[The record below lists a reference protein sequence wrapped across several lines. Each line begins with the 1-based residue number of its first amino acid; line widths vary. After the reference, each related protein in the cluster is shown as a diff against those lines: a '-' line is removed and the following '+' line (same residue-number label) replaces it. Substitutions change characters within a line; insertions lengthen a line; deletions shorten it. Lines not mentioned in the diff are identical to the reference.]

1 MSNSKI
7 SQALQA
13 LFEKH
18 RIVFW
23 YDAKDEFKADFEQ
36 LQLHGV
42 EKIQLNNNE
51 FGVKHRLLRLEP
63 DHKFLL
69 YAAYP
74 QPDDLENWLL
84 DIQLAQGE
92 FRTDQV
98 ALWLAELELGLGFAD
113 VIKAHSEFFQASKRK
128 DSLKRLLVADDTPH
142 LVRLKMLSI
151 CSSADSGLDTI
162 LESLLAEL
170 ADDRDDKIRLIQRCS
185 LDGFLWQQLQ
195 RHYSYESTN
204 PSIKDFSL
212 ELFKS
217 CYALATAQ
225 TAKLSHHALVFL
237 KRWKD
242 SVKHR
247 QYFEKLSENCAKDL
261 GLKQLLET
269 HDFRQLMDMDYV
281 EEIDRKILRE
291 LVQGVTQRTLLH
303 NEVSQWVRQRRSSY
317 WYDRFAHVYN
327 AIDAASAFIFSL
339 NSTKLDISS
348 LADGIQRYSQEW
360 FKLDQYY
367 RKFIYHLRESKQP
380 SLLNALNTLIE
391 NLYSNNYLLTLNDRW
406 QVFVDNASTWD
417 STSFPSQRQFFNRS
431 VKPFLERNAKVCVI
445 ISDALRY
452 EVGEELLSLVRQED
466 RYDANLEPMVSMLPS
481 YTQLGM
487 AALLPH
493 QQLAIADNQTGE
505 TLVDGQSSKGSD
517 NRKKI
522 LNKRLSASDV
532 ILAKNFMVLNRDD
545 SRAIVRDND
554 VLYIYHNLIDK
565 TGDSLGTEER
575 TFDAAEQTLVEMI
588 SLIKKLTNANVNN
601 ILLTA
606 DHGFIYQ
613 DQTLAESDFLS
624 SDPQASTVLYRN
636 RRFLLGKDFQPHP
649 SFKHFHSSQLG
660 LVGDVE
666 VMLPKSINRLRLQGS
681 GSRFVHGAASLQ
693 EVIIPL
699 LHINKK
705 RQSDLSQVD
714 IEVLRGSAN
723 KITTN
728 HLSVMLYQ
736 LQPVT
741 DKCRPRTLRIGL
753 YSEAGVL
760 ISDSHDVIFDRHSD
774 NAREREIPIRLILT
788 SQDNKLNGQ
797 TVSLRLDEQIDG
809 TSHYKPYTALNYLMQ
824 RSFASDF
831 DF

>member
-7 SQALQA
+7 QQALQN

-23 YDAKDEFKADFEQ
+23 YDAKQEFVGDFEQ
-36 LQLHGV
+36 LTLANV

-51 FGVKHRLLRLEP
+51 FGVKYRVLRQEP
-63 DHKFLL
+63 EHKFLL
-69 YAAYP
+69 YAAYA
-74 QPDDLENWLL
+74 QPEDLENWLL

-113 VIKAHSEFFQASKRK
+113 VIKDHSEFFQASKRK
-128 DSLKRLLVADDTPH
+128 DNLKRLLVADDTPH
-142 LVRLKMLSI
+142 LVRLKMLAI

-170 ADDRDDKIRLIQRCS
+170 ADDRDDKMRLIQRCS

-195 RHYSYESTN
+195 RHYGYESTN

-247 QYFEKLSENCAKDL
+247 RYFEKLSDNCAHDL
-261 GLKQLLET
+261 GLEQLLET
-269 HDFRQLMDMDYV
+269 QDFRQLMDIDYV
-281 EEIDRKILRE
+281 ELIDRKILRE

-303 NEVSQWVRQRRSSY
+303 NEVSQWIRQRRSSY

-339 NSTKLDISS
+339 NSTKLDILSIEE
-348 LADGIQRYSQEW
+348 GIRRYSQEW

-367 RKFIYHLRESKQP
+367 RKFIYHLRKSKQP
-380 SLLNALNTLIE
+380 SLLNALYTLID

-406 QVFVDNASTWD
+406 QILVDNASTWD
-417 STSFPSQRQFFNRS
+417 SSPFPSQRQFFNRS

-522 LNKRLSASDV
+522 LNKRLSASDLV
-532 ILAKNFMVLNRDD
+532 LEKNFISLKQDD
-545 SRAIVRDND
+545 SRALVRDND
-554 VLYIYHNLIDK
+554 VLYIYHNKIDE
-565 TGDSLGTEER
+565 TGVLATEEQV
-575 TFDAAEQTLVEMI
+575 FDATEETITEMM

-613 DQTLAESDFLS
+613 YKALAESDFLS

-636 RRFLLGKDFQPHP
+636 RRFLLGKGFAPHP

-681 GSRFVHGAASLQ
+681 SSRFVHGAASLQ
-693 EVIIPL
+693 EVVIPL

-753 YSEAGVL
+753 YSEAGAL
-760 ISDSHDVIFDRHSD
+760 ISDSQEVIFDRQAD
-774 NAREREIPIRLILT
+774 NAREREIALRLMLT
-788 SQDNKLNGQ
+788 SQADNLNGQ
-797 TVSLRLDEQIDG
+797 TVCLRLEEQIEG
-809 TSHYKPYTALNYLMQ
+809 TSHYKSYTTLNYLMQ
-824 RSFASDF
+824 RSFTRDF

>member
-7 SQALQA
+7 QQALQN

-23 YDAKDEFKADFEQ
+23 YDAKQEFVNDFEQ
-36 LQLHGV
+36 LTLANI

-51 FGVKHRLLRLEP
+51 FGVKYRILRQEP
-63 DHKFLL
+63 EDKFLL
-69 YAAYP
+69 YAAYA
-74 QPDDLENWLL
+74 QPEDLENWLL
-84 DIQLAQGE
+84 DIQLAHGE

-128 DSLKRLLVADDTPH
+128 DSLKRVLVADDTPH
-142 LVRLKMLSI
+142 LVRLKMLAI

-195 RHYSYESTN
+195 RHYGYESTS

-247 QYFEKLSENCAKDL
+247 QYFEKLSENCAHDL
-261 GLKQLLET
+261 GLEQLLET
-269 HDFRQLMDMDYV
+269 QDFRQLMDIDYV
-281 EEIDRKILRE
+281 ELIDRKILCE

-327 AIDAASAFIFSL
+327 AIDAASAFIFTL
-339 NSTKLDISS
+339 NSTKLNPLSIE
-348 LADGIQRYSQEW
+348 DGIRRYSQEW

-367 RKFIYHLRESKQP
+367 RKFIYHLRASKRP
-380 SLLNALNTLIE
+380 SLLNALYTLID

-406 QVFVDNASTWD
+406 QVLVDNAPTWE
-417 STSFPSQRQFFNRS
+417 SSPFPSQRHFFNRS

-452 EVGEELLSLVRQED
+452 EIGEELLSLVRQED

-493 QQLAIADNQTGE
+493 QQLAIADNQGE

-522 LNKRLSASDV
+522 LNKRLSASDL
-532 ILAKNFMVLNRDD
+532 ILAKDFTSLKQDD
-545 SRAIVRDND
+545 SRALVRDND
-554 VLYIYHNLIDK
+554 VLYIYHNKIDE
-565 TGDSLGTEER
+565 TGVLATEEQV
-575 TFDAAEQTLVEMI
+575 FDATEETITEMM

-613 DQTLAESDFLS
+613 YQALAESDFLS

-636 RRFLLGKDFQPHP
+636 RRFLLGKGFQPHP

-681 GSRFVHGAASLQ
+681 SSRFVHGAASLQ
-693 EVIIPL
+693 EIVIPL

-753 YSEAGVL
+753 YSEAGAL
-760 ISDSHDVIFDRHSD
+760 ISDSHEVIFDRQAD
-774 NAREREIPIRLILT
+774 NPREREIALRLMLT
-788 SQDNKLNGQ
+788 SQADNLNGQ
-797 TVSLRLDEQIDG
+797 TVSLMLEEQIEG

-824 RSFASDF
+824 RSFTRDF